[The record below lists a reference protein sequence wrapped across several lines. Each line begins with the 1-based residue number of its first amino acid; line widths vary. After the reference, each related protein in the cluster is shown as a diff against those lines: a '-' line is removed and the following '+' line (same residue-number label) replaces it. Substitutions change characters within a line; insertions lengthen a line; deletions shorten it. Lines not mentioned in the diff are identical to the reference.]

1 MYRDPMNSAFD
12 MYRMMATAAEAC
24 TRYAWADPAQARS
37 APADNA
43 QRMSQLYFVFVNS
56 GYRYLARWAEISAKR
71 YPDFARTLAAINTRP
86 SDCETDM
93 AALMDSLRGF
103 LREMGELPLEESR
116 RLQAE
121 IDAIMATATVPQ
133 DASTNDVPPPKSK
146 RRARTKS

>member
-24 TRYAWADPAQARS
+24 TRYAWTDPAQARS

-43 QRMSQLYFVFVNS
+43 QRISQLYFVFVNS
-56 GYRYLARWAEISAKR
+56 GYRYLARWAEISARR
-71 YPDFARTLAAINTRP
+71 YPDFATTLTAINSRP
-86 SDCETDM
+86 SDCEPDI
-93 AALMDSLRGF
+93 AALMDSLRGY

-121 IDAIMATATVPQ
+121 IDAIMATTTARN
-133 DASTNDVPPPKSK
+133 DAPKNDEPRPKPK
-146 RRARTKS
+146 RRARTKP

>member
-1 MYRDPMNSAFD
+1 MNSAFD

-24 TRYAWADPAQARS
+24 TRYAWTGPVQARS

-56 GYRYLARWAEISAKR
+56 GYRYLARWAEISARR
-71 YPDFARTLAAINTRP
+71 YPDFATTLAAINARP

-93 AALMDSLRGF
+93 AALVDSLRGY

-121 IDAIMATATVPQ
+121 IDAIMATSPAPD
-133 DASTNDVPPPKSK
+133 DAPANDAPMPKRK
-146 RRARTKS
+146 RQARAKR